1 MSDARLC
8 EFEEECGALADER
21 GIWARAFLLS
31 MARIAYKQRV
41 HGVALFDEIQ
51 RLADRLDEVFAE
63 GDEIERLEALW
74 NDLPT
79 LSNERGSDDDDD

>member
-8 EFEEECGALADER
+8 EFEERCGALADER

-31 MARIAYKQRV
+31 MGRIAYKQRV
-41 HGVALFDEIQ
+41 HGVDLFDEVQ

-63 GDEIERLEALW
+63 SDEIERLEALW
-74 NDLPT
+74 SNLPT
-79 LSNERGSDDDDD
+79 FGDEKEIT